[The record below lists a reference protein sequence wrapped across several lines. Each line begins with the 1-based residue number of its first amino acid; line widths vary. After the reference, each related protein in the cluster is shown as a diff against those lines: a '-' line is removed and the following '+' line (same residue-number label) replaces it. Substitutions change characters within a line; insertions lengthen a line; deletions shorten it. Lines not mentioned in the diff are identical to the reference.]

1 MRSTKDNI
9 GRACFLYEREHLDDA
24 PALVLDLLSTVH
36 ENRPLESGRDPSL
49 EAFRR
54 GKRGGELSPD
64 WEDNG
69 FCGIGG
75 RGGGVTLPETLV
87 FHSYMVFQGTTV
99 QEWSLGPL

>member
-1 MRSTKDNI
+1 MRSTKGNI

-54 GKRGGELSPD
+54 GKGVGGALPRL
-64 WEDNG
+64 
-69 FCGIGG
+69 G
-75 RGGGVTLPETLV
+75 R
-87 FHSYMVFQGTTV
+87 
-99 QEWSLGPL
+99 

>member
-1 MRSTKDNI
+1 M
-9 GRACFLYEREHLDDA
+9 FLNEREHLDDA

-54 GKRGGELSPD
+54 GRGGEKSPPLTGKIMVFV
-64 WEDNG
+64 ELEG
-69 FCGIGG
+69 E
-75 RGGGVTLPETLV
+75 GGGVTLPKTLV